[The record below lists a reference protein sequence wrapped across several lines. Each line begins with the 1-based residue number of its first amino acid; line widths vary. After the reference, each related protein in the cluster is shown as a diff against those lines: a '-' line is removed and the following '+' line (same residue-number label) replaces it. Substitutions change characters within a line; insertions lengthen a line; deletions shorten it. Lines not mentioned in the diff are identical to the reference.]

1 MRWKISIEAKIPGDA
16 RTVYRLRIDDTVIAD
31 QLTTAQAEFLVGEI
45 LDRETADAEDDRRGF
60 LAMLRESRSSRRRS
74 ILPRPVP

>member
-31 QLTTAQAEFLVGEI
+31 QLTTAQAEFLVG
-45 LDRETADAEDDRRGF
+45 
-60 LAMLRESRSSRRRS
+60 
-74 ILPRPVP
+74 